1 LLELIFQNA
10 LIILIL
16 VVIVMFIILRLV
28 MNKSKSVIK
37 NNKEEIEHLKI
48 CAEELERKNNS

>member
-28 MNKSKSVIK
+28 MNKSKGVLK

-48 CAEELERKNNS
+48 RVEELERKNNS